1 MKIFKILILFLSIS
15 AFSQEIKT
23 ISKNKSDDTIYSSA
37 AIEYQPEYDGG
48 IQGFRE
54 YIAKNFTIPPQAA
67 KQNIQGK
74 IFVEF
79 IIEKDGS
86 LTDIKVIRGL
96 GFGLDEEAQ
105 RVLSNCKK
113 WKPGEIK
120 GEKIKARYVLPIAI
134 NISPK

>member
-1 MKIFKILILFLSIS
+1 MKIYKIAILFLTIS

-23 ISKNKSDDTIYSSA
+23 DSKNKSEDIIYSSA
-37 AIEYQPEYDGG
+37 TIEYQPEYEGG

-67 KQNIQGK
+67 KQTIQGK

-79 IIEKDGS
+79 VIEKDGS
-86 LTDIKVIRGL
+86 VIDIKVVRGL
-96 GFGLDEEAQ
+96 GYGLDEEAQ
-105 RVLSNCKK
+105 RVVSNCKK

-120 GEKIKARYVLPIAI
+120 GEKVKARYVLPIAI
-134 NISPK
+134 NIVAK